1 MLQQEQKQLSGLEA
15 ELNSSISDA
24 IAETKIGTDTKINVV
39 LVRDQNGANF
49 FYKVNADGSMTPLAG
64 GCGDPGSHFSMG
76 HGCYTY
82 KTGDP
87 IYDDKGNIT
96 GYEEELKLNVVL
108 IMRWQKFQWDL

>member
-1 MLQQEQKQLSGLEA
+1 MTSIFAFSPKEFAYDVSSTVAGLEA

-82 KTGDP
+82 KLV
-87 IYDDKGNIT
+87 IQYMMIR
-96 GYEEELKLNVVL
+96 E
-108 IMRWQKFQWDL
+108 I